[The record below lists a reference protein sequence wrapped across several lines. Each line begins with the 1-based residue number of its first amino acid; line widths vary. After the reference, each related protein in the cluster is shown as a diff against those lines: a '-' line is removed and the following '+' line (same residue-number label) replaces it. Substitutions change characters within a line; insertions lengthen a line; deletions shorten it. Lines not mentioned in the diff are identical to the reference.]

1 MGIVS
6 RASREA
12 EKITLTDLANMLSY
26 PIDMQTVIIVG
37 NSRTFTYESFMVT
50 PRGYLDKYDVKE

>member
-6 RASREA
+6 RATREG
-12 EKITLTDLANMLSY
+12 EEVTITDLENMHSF

-37 NSRTFTYESFMVT
+37 NSRTFTYDSFMVT
-50 PRGYLDKYDVKE
+50 PRGYLDKYDVEE